1 MKKYLSTIGIALIG
15 CIILFAMKSPP
26 KQNSSKINSNTSAT
40 NTNDKKAFVLLELFT
55 SQGCSSC
62 PLADELLGTYAL
74 QNNPNII
81 TLAFHVDYWNRLGW
95 TDTFSNAKFSE
106 RQRNYAS
113 IFKAEGV
120 YTPQL
125 IINGTKE
132 MVGSNESSVQ
142 TNVNYFLKQPFVN
155 TTVAAV
161 VSKIDN
167 QKVTVNYSVTG
178 ALANTQINAALIQT
192 VANTKIKAG
201 ENKGVSLTNYSIVRD
216 FVTQKDETGS
226 LELTLPKNAI
236 AQDYSIVFFLQ
247 ENETGKISA
256 VTKLNLN

>member
-15 CIILFAMKSPP
+15 SIILFAMKSSPI
-26 KQNSSKINSNTSAT
+26 KNLSKINIATST
-40 NTNDKKAFVLLELFT
+40 NTGSDKKSFALLELFT

-62 PLADELLGTYAL
+62 PPADELLGTYAL

-113 IFKAEGV
+113 IFNADGV

-132 MVGSNESSVQ
+132 MVGSNESMVQ
-142 TNVNYFLKQPFVN
+142 TNVNYFLKQPFAN
-155 TTVAAV
+155 STITAV
-161 VSKIDN
+161 VNNIDN
-167 QKVTVNYSVTG
+167 QKIKVDYSVSPILSNTKINV
-178 ALANTQINAALIQT
+178 ALVQN

-201 ENKGVSLTNYSIVRD
+201 ENKGIMLTNYSIVRD
-216 FVTQKDETGS
+216 FVTEKNAIGN
-226 LELTLPKNAI
+226 LELTLPKNAL
-236 AQDYSIVFFLQ
+236 AHDYSIVLFVQ
-247 ENETGKISA
+247 ENETGKISG
-256 VTKLNLN
+256 VSKLNLN